1 MHQNEPLP
9 ADVRAGLQ
17 KVNELLE
24 CRSPLEVVCFSVPSE
39 HAACSTLTV

>member
-24 CRSPLEVVCFSVPSE
+24 CRSPLEVFVSVSPQNMRRVP
-39 HAACSTLTV
+39 H